1 MIEISNVWAVILG
14 FYALLGAGLVIKWWY
29 DIIAG
34 IIRVNKAQKAKD
46 NYDWLLKEL
55 QDLKKQMEN
64 ILNK

>member
-1 MIEISNVWAVILG
+1 MIELSVLWFSILA
-14 FYALLGAGLVIKWWY
+14 FYATLGAGLIAKWWY

-34 IIRVNKAQKAKD
+34 FIRVKKAQKAKD